1 MRVVR
6 VGTLPDAPLA
16 AASQFYREW
25 LPQLQ
30 AMCAA
35 GDGPVAL
42 VFAEAD
48 YRHRGWRAEAVASL
62 AREAAPL
69 RINAVAGADETAIA
83 AAIDWLAQAP
93 GVTGQ
98 LLHLDSQPPSEV
110 IV

>member
-1 MRVVR
+1 MCEQAHNYCLLGATNDELAGFFHV
-6 VGTLPDAPLA
+6 AP
-16 AASQFYREW
+16 STIDRW
-25 LPQLQ
+25 I
-30 AMCAA
+30 
-35 GDGPVAL
+35 
-42 VFAEAD
+42 
-48 YRHRGWRAEAVASL
+48 
-62 AREAAPL
+62 AREVAPR